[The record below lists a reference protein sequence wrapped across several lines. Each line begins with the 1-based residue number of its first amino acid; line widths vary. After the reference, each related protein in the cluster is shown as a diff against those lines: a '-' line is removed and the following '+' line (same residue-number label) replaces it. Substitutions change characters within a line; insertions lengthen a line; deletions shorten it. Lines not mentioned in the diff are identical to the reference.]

1 MSEKKYNVDMILFIF
16 LRIGASILTAFA
28 SLIITA
34 IFFDDIDRYY
44 QPKDYL
50 GSTWRDFDTLF
61 FICIFLISLLFIWSI
76 FKLKWRLIAAGSIVI
91 LLVCGAMYDS
101 YQNNILEIHEMEGG
115 WTEEVNLRDY
125 EPFRENTLAKSLDEN
140 SSLSL
145 QNNLPRLDGATA
157 LYPLYAAFARA
168 AYPSAE
174 YKVYDKDSV
183 IICSKTS
190 GAFDNLLDGTA
201 DLIFLAGISEEQR
214 VQANERGLELK
225 LTPIGK
231 EAFIFFVN
239 AKNSMLNLSTEDIT
253 GIYSGRITNWREVG
267 GSNKKILAYQRPN
280 ASGSQTMLEKIMGD
294 TPIIEAPENVYDE
307 MYGMYMAVAYKN
319 HNNAIGYSFLYYIR
333 DMIAENKIKFLSID
347 GIEPTATNIASGDYP
362 FAHDFFAITVVRQHI
377 TDEEKERVENTNKLI
392 KWILSPQGQSLV
404 EKTGYVP
411 LT

>member
-1 MSEKKYNVDMILFIF
+1 MYFN
-16 LRIGASILTAFA
+16 
-28 SLIITA
+28 
-34 IFFDDIDRYY
+34 RYY
-44 QPKDYL
+44 EPYDYL
-50 GSTWRDFDTLF
+50 GGDTWDGFAAIL
-61 FICIFLISLLFIWSI
+61 CVGIFLISMLLIW
-76 FKLKWRLIAAGSIVI
+76 KLFRLRWRLIAIGSIVI
-91 LLVCGAMYDS
+91 LLVCGSMYNS
-101 YQNNILEIHEMEGG
+101 YQKNILEIHETEGG
-115 WTEEVNLRDY
+115 WTEEVNLRNY
-125 EPFRENTLAKSLDEN
+125 EPFLENTLAKSLDEN

-145 QNNLPRLDGATA
+145 RNNLPRLDGATA

-168 AYPSAE
+168 TYPSAE

-214 VQANERGLELK
+214 AEANERGLELK

-239 AKNSMLNLSTEDIT
+239 ARNSMSNLSVENIKD
-253 GIYSGRITNWREVG
+253 IYSGRIRNWSEVG
-267 GSNKKILAYQRPN
+267 GSNREILAYQRPN

-347 GIEPTATNIASGDYP
+347 GIEPTAANISNGYYP
-362 FAHDFFAITVVRQHI
+362 FAHDFYAITVMRQHM
-377 TDEEKERVENTNKLI
+377 TDEEKARVQNTNRLI
-392 KWILSPQGQSLV
+392 EWILSPQGQSLV
-404 EKTGYVP
+404 EKTGYVS
-411 LT
+411 LS